1 MRTMMP
7 WFEEPIGCF
16 GVFHSILKSYFG
28 DVINNAFHPFVT
40 SQRERQRERM
50 KYYNYVLRSF
60 VRVILS
66 LPLPFYCVSVFGYRT
81 ALFV

>member
-40 SQRERQRERM
+40 SERETKRE
-50 KYYNYVLRSF
+50 NE
-60 VRVILS
+60 IL
-66 LPLPFYCVSVFGYRT
+66 
-81 ALFV
+81 